1 MSYQHIRR
9 QAEELVE
16 AAAIKKLP
24 VDVERVAKHLGLNVV
39 HAELGKDTSGL
50 LVVQGPED
58 VRICI
63 NKEDP
68 PTRRRFSTA
77 HEIGHWVLKHH
88 TKPGVHVDRGH
99 VVLARDHRSLQGAW
113 WSAILDKTE
122 VEANQFASALL
133 MPERMLKEAVA
144 TSANPLR
151 DVDITDLAKVFQV
164 SEQAMTIRLT
174 RLGLLEV

>member
-99 VVLARDHRSLQGAW
+99 VVLARDQRSSQGV
-113 WSAILDKTE
+113 DKTE

>member
-1 MSYQHIRR
+1 VSYQHIRR

-16 AAAIKKLP
+16 AAAIKKPP

-99 VVLARDHRSLQGAW
+99 VVLARDQRSSQGV
-113 WSAILDKTE
+113 DKTE

>member
-16 AAAIKKLP
+16 AAAIKKPP

-99 VVLARDHRSLQGAW
+99 VVLARDQRSSQGV
-113 WSAILDKTE
+113 DKTE

>member
-99 VVLARDHRSLQGAW
+99 VVLARDHRSSQGV
-113 WSAILDKTE
+113 DKTE

-151 DVDITDLAKVFQV
+151 DVDITDLAKVFHV